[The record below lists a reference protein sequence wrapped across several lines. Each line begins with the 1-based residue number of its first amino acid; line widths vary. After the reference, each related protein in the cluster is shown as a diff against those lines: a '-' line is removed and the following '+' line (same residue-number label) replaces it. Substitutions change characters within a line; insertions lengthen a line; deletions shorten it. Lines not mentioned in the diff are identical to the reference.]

1 MRNYSKKAL
10 KALGFDEEWNGKIS
24 NLKVA
29 FFSQLG
35 TRKENCDCA
44 YCFPDG
50 IDSSKYYNRFHKR
63 NWKYYRRNQ
72 YKIIIVD
79 NYN

>member
-44 YCFPDG
+44 YCF
-50 IDSSKYYNRFHKR
+50 
-63 NWKYYRRNQ
+63 Q
-72 YKIIIVD
+72 ME
-79 NYN
+79 

>member
-35 TRKENCDCA
+35 TRKQTCDCGR
-44 YCFPDG
+44 CFPNG
-50 IDSSKYYNRFHKR
+50 IDSSKYHSRFHKR
-63 NWKYYRRNQ
+63 NWKYYRKNQ
-72 YKIIIVD
+72 YK
-79 NYN
+79 NK